1 MKKIIALKSFLL
13 ITIATTY
20 ICPSIR
26 AQEPKADSTAF
37 YTYLDKS
44 LIASAVKLSDL
55 LALHQDLRAKDKP
68 GGDKGIKR
76 GPSSSFVLDKTLSL
90 GYFSG
95 NTINATGYRAEFGD
109 WDHHT
114 ISGFFLGGL
123 DWKASDSGNVDKLC
137 KRIRQQISSYLHT
150 ESYKNTD
157 KEKLIHQLT
166 AFDSLSHNK
175 PLFFSTIY
183 GKFGGDIKAY
193 VDYLYKRSFL
203 TNRFRLNTF
212 MRWPSAKKIER
223 DPGVQFIL
231 GLALY
236 ELWLKRG
243 GEAVA
248 EEPQDSTAVP
258 SQTDSIPAK

>member
-1 MKKIIALKSFLL
+1 MKRNKILTILTALIL
-13 ITIATTY
+13 
-20 ICPSIR
+20 CSIP
-26 AQEPKADSTAF
+26 AKAEGQPTPEDSTA
-37 YTYLDKS
+37 YHAHL
-44 LIASAVKLSDL
+44 SAVNIKDAATLGDL

-68 GGDKGIKR
+68 DGDKGIKR
-76 GPSSSFVLDKTLSL
+76 GPSNSFVLDKTLSL

-109 WDHHT
+109 WNHHLT
-114 ISGFFLGGL
+114 SGFFLGGF
-123 DWKASDSGNVDKLC
+123 DWKASDSENRDKLC
-137 KRIRQQISSYLHT
+137 KRIRKQISSYQHAET
-150 ESYKNTD
+150 DKNTD
-157 KEKLIHQLT
+157 KEELVRQIT

-212 MRWPSAKKIER
+212 MRWPSAKKIEQ

-243 GEAVA
+243 GEAA
-248 EEPQDSTAVP
+248 TEKAQP
-258 SQTDSIPAK
+258 